1 MLYPK
6 ARSATSTKS
15 QHQVQGAL
23 LLDIVVGQSSAILE
37 LLSGKNKTLLVG
49 WDTLLVL
56 NLSLHVLNSIGA
68 LDLQGDGLTSQGLDE
83 DLHVC

>member
-37 LLSGKNKTLLVG
+37 LLSGENKTLLVG